1 MEPGADYLN
10 SGLMMPTFVIVL
22 GMISILQSE
31 SLLIISIG

>member
-22 GMISILQSE
+22 ALISKLRSE
-31 SLLIISIG
+31 SLLTISIG